1 MEERSSGNSK
11 ERANSRSITQP
22 LIWWFVLALMALVAS
37 QVMRL
42 HQHQALSW
50 LLWDYAGRIA
60 ALTILAAVPSARIAA
75 FRTGERQI
83 SLFEIVLW
91 IVGICLL
98 DRFVQLPQSLLNAA
112 FPTTVLGA
120 YPQPT
125 GWLKAFDLFFGL
137 ALVLSAKKSY
147 FADTSG

>member
-1 MEERSSGNSK
+1 MEERSSDNSK
-11 ERANSRSITQP
+11 ERANNRSSTQP

-42 HQHQALSW
+42 HQHQTPSW
-50 LLWDYAGRIA
+50 LLWDYAGRIT
-60 ALTILAAVPSARIAA
+60 ALTVLAAVPSARIAA

-98 DRFVQLPQSLLNAA
+98 DRFLQLPRYLLNAA
-112 FPTTVLGA
+112 IPTTVL
-120 YPQPT
+120 
-125 GWLKAFDLFFGL
+125 
-137 ALVLSAKKSY
+137 
-147 FADTSG
+147 